1 MKVNRYPIYIVSK
14 GRWESRY
21 TSKALEKMRV
31 PYYIV
36 VDAEEYDDYCSVID
50 EHKVLVMDKQAE
62 IDYETCDDLGLSKPV
77 GPGAKRNWCWQHAIG
92 LGAKRHWV
100 MDDNISS
107 FVRLHDLF
115 HQIHYHE

>member
-36 VDAEEYDDYCSVID
+36 VDA
-50 EHKVLVMDKQAE
+50 
-62 IDYETCDDLGLSKPV
+62 
-77 GPGAKRNWCWQHAIG
+77 
-92 LGAKRHWV
+92 
-100 MDDNISS
+100 
-107 FVRLHDLF
+107 
-115 HQIHYHE
+115 